1 MKKLLKFAAG
11 LLAASALLVSCAS
24 TESAKKGSTAAG
36 TGIPHPR
43 SYEIDPADLN
53 APVSMDYNQYGPN
66 YQGVADFYKPFL
78 KADKPQAG
86 DTVKIKMK
94 VTADIEI
101 PGLAYFIIDNSP
113 AASYWTVISEDNYIE
128 NIKPGEYVEVEKEV
142 VLTAGSKGGF
152 QLVFAYDGADHGQ
165 DQFAKAGAPSKL
177 SFEKFGNT
185 TNTIAEAEAYAA
197 TNGEVI
203 APKGPQTYN
212 IAIEKVA
219 AFFQLET
226 NHPWVDGVQD
236 MSQISNYQGVA
247 HFATEFGEDL
257 PKAGDTIHATWHA
270 TSDVD
275 IKKLHIRVIENSAA
289 VNWWGELSEGG
300 GTGYVLIEDVKANE
314 PFNASVDIPLIQDAQ
329 EEISFCIWADVG
341 DVEQPATII
350 MARD

>member
-1 MKKLLKFAAG
+1 MKKMLKFAAG
-11 LLAASALLVSCAS
+11 LLVAGALLVSCAS
-24 TESAKKGSTAAG
+24 TGSSSKASTAAG

-43 SYEIDPADLN
+43 SYEIDPADVTATLDM
-53 APVSMDYNQYGPN
+53 AYNQYGPN
-66 YQGVADFYKPFL
+66 YQGVVDFYKPFL

-94 VTADIEI
+94 ITADLEI
-101 PGLAYFIIDNSP
+101 PGLAYYIIDNSP
-113 AASYWTVISEDNYIE
+113 AANYWTVLSGDNYIE
-128 NIKPGEYVEVEKEV
+128 NLKPGEYVEIEQDV
-142 VLTAGSKGGF
+142 VLTESVKGGF
-152 QLVFAYDGADHGQ
+152 QIVFGYDGADHGQ
-165 DQFAKAGAPSKL
+165 DQFAKAGAASKF
-177 SFEKFGNT
+177 SFEKIGET

-197 TNGEVI
+197 ANGVAE

-236 MSQISNYQGVA
+236 MSQISNYQGIA
-247 HFATEFGEDL
+247 HFTTEFGEDL

-275 IKKLHIRVIENSAA
+275 IKNLHIRVIENSAA
-289 VNWWGELSEGG
+289 VNWWAEISEAG

-314 PFNASVDIPLIQDAQ
+314 AFDVSIDIPLVQDAQ
-329 EEISFCIWADVG
+329 EDISFCIWADVG
-341 DVEQPATII
+341 DVAQPATII